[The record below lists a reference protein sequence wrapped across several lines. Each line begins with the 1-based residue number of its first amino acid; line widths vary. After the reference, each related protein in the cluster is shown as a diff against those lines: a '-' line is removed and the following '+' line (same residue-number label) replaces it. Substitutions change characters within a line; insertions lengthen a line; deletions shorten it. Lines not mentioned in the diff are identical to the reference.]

1 MQNQKITGALV
12 AIAAAVSFM
21 FAPLAQAEDSLAE
34 VRATIEKAL
43 TPIIPSDDGIGEV
56 KKTGMAG
63 IYEVEL
69 KGSGQTVY
77 FSADGKYM
85 LAGSLYQ
92 LTSDRL
98 VNLTEQKKN
107 KQRKQLLADVQG
119 ISYPAVGEQ
128 KAEIKVF
135 TDITC
140 PYCRKLHAEI
150 PALNKAGVKVT
161 YLAFP
166 RAGIGSR
173 AYTDLVSI
181 YCAKDPQQAMN
192 KAKKQQS
199 FKRDLTCDDQPVD
212 AHYSLVQK
220 LGVTGTPAIAMA
232 DGTLIPGYRPAA
244 AILAQMGL

>member
-21 FAPLAQAEDSLAE
+21 FAPLAQAEDSLVE
-34 VRATIEKAL
+34 VKTAIEKAL
-43 TPIIPSDDGIGEV
+43 KTVTKADGIVSEV
-56 KKTGMAG
+56 KKTGIPN

-69 KGSGQTVY
+69 NGFEKTYY
-77 FSADGKYM
+77 FSADGGYM
-85 LAGSLYQ
+85 LEGELFQ
-92 LTSDRL
+92 LTGDGM

-107 KQRKQLLADVQG
+107 KQRQELLADVTG

-128 KAEIKVF
+128 RAEIKIF

-150 PALNKAGVKVT
+150 PALNEAGVKVT

-181 YCAKDPQQAMN
+181 YCAKDPRQAMDN
-192 KAKKQQS
+192 AKKQKS
-199 FKRDLTCDDQPVD
+199 FKRDLTCADQPVD
-212 AHYSLVQK
+212 AHYSLVKK
-220 LGVTGTPAIAMA
+220 LGVTGTPAIIMA
-232 DGTLIPGYRPAA
+232 NGKLIPGYSPARN
-244 AILAQMGL
+244 ILAQMGL